1 MSEARIVVACFGG
14 EAEVRTAGGQT
25 AARRA
30 ARWLERIHAGLTR
43 FEPGSELSRLNADA
57 RSAVP
62 ASPLL
67 LALARAVGLAGE
79 LSGGL
84 VDATRL
90 SALEAAG
97 YARSREP
104 APPDALAAALARA
117 PTTAP
122 ARPDPEGRWRLV
134 TTDAS
139 GRVRRPPGVRL
150 DGGGLVKGL
159 AADLLAGDLARHG
172 AYAVDCGGDLRV
184 GGAPRRLLVADPF
197 GGEPVHELTLAQAA
211 ATSGIG
217 RRAWRD
223 GGGRPAHHLVDPA
236 TGRPAWTG
244 VVQATALA
252 PTALEAE
259 IRAKAA
265 LLSGP
270 DRARDWLPD
279 GGVLVGEDGGFEVVA
294 PAQRE
299 RTTRTSSG
307 ASVTCAPGPA
317 VRAVS
322 R

>member
-1 MSEARIVVACFGG
+1 VSEARIVVACFGG
-14 EAEVRTAGGQT
+14 EAEVRTAGGQI

-30 ARWLERIHAGLTR
+30 ARWLERMHAALTR

-67 LALARAVGLAGE
+67 LALARAVGFAGE

-104 APPDALAAALARA
+104 APPDALAAALAGA
-117 PTTAP
+117 PTPAP

-184 GGAPRRLLVADPF
+184 GGGPRRVLVADPF

-211 ATSGIG
+211 AATSGIG

-223 GGGRPAHHLVDPA
+223 GGGRPGHHLVDPA

-265 LLSGP
+265 LLAGP
-270 DRARDWLPD
+270 DGAERHLAH
-279 GGVLVGEDGGFEVVA
+279 GGVLVLAD
-294 PAQRE
+294 R
-299 RTTRTSSG
+299 
-307 ASVTCAPGPA
+307 A
-317 VRAVS
+317 VRILAA
-322 R
+322 RRLRAEAA